1 MPPSRLATYV
11 LACLLLLGQA
21 LGASLPERYADM
33 LTTPRSYSCYRAPRP
48 PVIDGRPDEAAWQL
62 APVTELSTD
71 IRGGRHLTPAKSTRV
86 RMLWDDEHLYIAA
99 ELEEDDIRATLT
111 QRDAIIYHDNDF
123 EVFLDP
129 DGDGRNYFEIE
140 NNALGTVMDLMMDR
154 PYRSGGCFFL
164 PWDCRGLQLAVAH
177 EGTLNQSADSDR
189 RWFVEMA
196 IPFASLAH
204 NFKNPREYAVWRMN
218 FSRVQWPHPG
228 KAEENW
234 VWSPTGKV
242 DMHMPERWGY
252 VHFVEAPV
260 GSAPVTPAAPVDES
274 AYRLLWCLFYAQA
287 EHRTEKGCY
296 QRTPEAALALPGDE
310 LRELLPQGARLTME
324 ATASTFRARLAL
336 PARGECYSLNQNGR
350 FEVEPLS
357 PRVVKNWVWMRL
369 RKDWGEADYRAHFTR
384 LHDCGISGVLF
395 EGYEELPF
403 RLCRE
408 SGMEAHL
415 WKWTMNRRELLDTHP
430 EWFAVNRLGESCKDR
445 PAYVDYY
452 RFLCPSQPGVA
463 EYLAEDYARCA
474 RLPHVDGIHL
484 DYVRYPD
491 VVLPVGLWKN
501 YGIEQT
507 GELPQYDYCYC
518 ALCRERFREQ
528 SGRDPLTM
536 PYPMVDASW
545 ERYRLDTL
553 TAVVEAI
560 VARLRSEGRYVS
572 AAVFPGPS
580 QARRMVRQD
589 WGRWPLDACFPML
602 YNGFYHEGV
611 DWIGRSVQ
619 EGVRALNGHAVLY
632 AGLMFPDIRGRQF
645 EQALDAAYDNGAA
658 GVSFFDGPDDEHL
671 ERLKTYLQKRGFR
684 PAN

>member
-1 MPPSRLATYV
+1 MRAFLLFSLCFLALMAELSAAALPARFADRLT
-11 LACLLLLGQA
+11 
-21 LGASLPERYADM
+21 S
-33 LTTPRSYSCYRAPRP
+33 PRSYNCMRASAPL
-48 PVIDGRPDEAAWQL
+48 VIDGRPDEADWQK
-62 APVTELSTD
+62 APVTELVSD
-71 IRGGRHLTPAKSTRV
+71 IRGGRFLTPAKSTRV
-86 RMLWDDEHLYIAA
+86 RMLWDDEHLYICA
-99 ELEEDDIRATLT
+99 ELEEENITATL
-111 QRDAIIYHDNDF
+111 REHDSIIYHDNDF

-129 DGDGRNYFEIE
+129 DGDGCNYFEIE
-140 NNALGTVMDLMMDR
+140 TNAFGTVMDLIMDR
-154 PYRSGGCFFL
+154 PYRSGGSFFL
-164 PWDCRGLQLAVAH
+164 PWDCRDLRLAVSCD
-177 EGTLNQSADSDR
+177 GTLNQPGDRDR

-204 NFKNPREYAVWRMN
+204 NFKSPREFKVWRVN

-228 KAEENW
+228 KPEENW

-252 VHFVEAPV
+252 LHFVDAPV
-260 GSAPVTPAAPVDES
+260 GSPAPPQPRPVDEA
-274 AYRLLWCLFYAQA
+274 AYRLLWCLYYAQC
-287 EHRTEKGCY
+287 EHHVAAGCY
-296 QRTPEAALALPGDE
+296 HRKPEDALALSSAE
-310 LRELLPQGARLTME
+310 LSKLIPAGAELSMK
-324 ATASTFRARLAL
+324 ATAESFRLRLAL
-336 PARGECYSLNQNGR
+336 PARGVCYELDEKGCFRVSAMEQ
-350 FEVEPLS
+350 
-357 PRVVKNWVWMRL
+357 RVVKNWMWVRL
-369 RKDWGEADYRAHFTR
+369 RTDWTEEDYRAYFTR
-384 LHDCGISGVLF
+384 LHDCGISGILF
-395 EGYEELPF
+395 EGYDATAF
-403 RLCRE
+403 RLCKE

-415 WKWTMNRRELLDTHP
+415 WKWTMNRHELLESHP
-430 EWFAVNRLGESCKDR
+430 EWFAVNRLGKSCKDH

-452 RFLCPSQPGVA
+452 RFLCPSQPAVA
-463 EYLAEDYARCA
+463 DYLADDYACCA

-518 ALCRERFREQ
+518 ELCRKAFREQ
-528 SGRDPLTM
+528 SGRDPLELA
-536 PYPMVDASW
+536 YPMVDASW

-553 TAVVEAI
+553 SSVVEKIA
-560 VARLRSEGRYVS
+560 ARLHAEGCYVS

-589 WGRWPLDACFPML
+589 WGSWPLDACFPML

-619 EGVRALNGHAVLY
+619 EGVSAMGGHGALY
-632 AGLMFPDIRGRQF
+632 AGLMFTDIRGRQF

-671 ERLKTYLQKRGFR
+671 ERLKAYLERRGFKT
-684 PAN
+684 AN